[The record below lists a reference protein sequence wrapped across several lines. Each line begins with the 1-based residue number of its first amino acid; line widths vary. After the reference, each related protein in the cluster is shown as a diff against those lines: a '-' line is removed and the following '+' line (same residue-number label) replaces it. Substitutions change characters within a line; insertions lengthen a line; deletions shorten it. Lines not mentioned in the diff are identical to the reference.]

1 MATNALDFT
10 LRSIGVI
17 HSPFTDKKQTPIQPS
32 RSSTNLLHGP
42 TRSAPPS
49 AKIRAL
55 TFFLPVIG
63 IGHALFAKKLLRTF
77 AIGAPAGAVQG
88 DDFRG

>member
-1 MATNALDFT
+1 MEFT
-10 LRSIGVI
+10 LHPIGLV
-17 HSPFTDKKQTPIQPS
+17 HSPFTDKQQPPIQPS
-32 RSSTNLLHGP
+32 RSSINLLHGP
-42 TRSAPPS
+42 TRSAAPS

-55 TFFLPVIG
+55 TFFLPLIG